1 MKSLDTLLTT
11 LIEGAIDIY
20 DDWAIDIVP
29 EHEGPAHLHVEW
41 LSMGIQIIVSDSLVM
56 VGATELTGTDAERV
70 AIAIYTLANNK
81 LRKFVH
87 ARFEAG
93 KKQKPQKGTESSEN
107 IVNLKFKDKPN

>member
-20 DDWAIDIVP
+20 DDWAIAIVP
-29 EHEGPAHLHVEW
+29 EHDCPARLHVEW

-70 AIAIYTLANNK
+70 ASAIYTLANNK
-81 LRKFVH
+81 LKKFVH
-87 ARFEAG
+87 ARFEAR
-93 KKQKPQKGTESSEN
+93 KKQEPQKGTESSEN
-107 IVNLKFKDKPN
+107 IVNFKFKDKPN